1 MESLSSGEERWETSV
16 LQVMQT
22 TETSTSNKYNKVKN
36 PSWSKEKQMAVYT
49 NDSDLNSGLPRT
61 NPGTGQG
68 GASGLQVQC
77 SNHLATLLSFYY
89 V

>member
-1 MESLSSGEERWETSV
+1 MT
-16 LQVMQT
+16 
-22 TETSTSNKYNKVKN
+22 
-36 PSWSKEKQMAVYT
+36 VYT